1 MVIGAYAWWATGLRP
16 FSGSLTAAVL
26 GAGIMAMTVGA
37 TRRRSAGARPKR
49 RGDVGRGVAVWAV
62 LFVVGSGW
70 EVGAYLQEPR
80 SDHPTVSSL
89 ADGVLDPHPVRAVA
103 FMGWVAAAA
112 ALARR

>member
-1 MVIGAYAWWATGLRP
+1 MVVAAYAWWATGLRP

-26 GAGIMAMTVGA
+26 GAGFVAMAAGA
-37 TRRRSAGARPKR
+37 TGRRSAGSRTKR
-49 RGDVGRGVAVWAV
+49 RGDLSRGVAVWAV
-62 LFVVGSGW
+62 LFVAGSAW

-89 ADGVLDPHPVRAVA
+89 FDGVLDPHPVRAVA
-103 FMGWVAAAA
+103 FLGWLAAAA